1 MKGIVVA
8 ACLVCML
15 NGAEYV
21 VVVSKKSS
29 IGTLSVSQIRDVFL
43 QKRRSLGEQKTIPVN
58 VLGHDEVRG
67 AFESRVLGMD
77 RNRLNAYWV
86 KQHFQGVTPPL
97 TQPSFE
103 SVKAFVENVE
113 GAIGYLPGSMVDAK
127 VKAVYEF

>member
-1 MKGIVVA
+1 MKAIVLA
-8 ACLVCML
+8 ACLVCMS

-29 IGTLSVSQIRDVFL
+29 FGALSVSQIRDVFL
-43 QKRRSLGEQKTIPVN
+43 QKRRSLGEQKTIPIN
-58 VLGHDEVRG
+58 VLGHDEVRA